1 MSAEDEKPT
10 LREKLRDNTVRA
22 FVGGIALYIL
32 LGFVLWWLL
41 DWYIDPSNAREPST
55 AKNDLFQ
62 ALGFIMAGVA
72 GVVGVYFTWRN
83 LRQTQDVVAPRSVRI
98 PKAPAMASIQP
109 CE

>member
-1 MSAEDEKPT
+1 MLSK
-10 LREKLRDNTVRA
+10 KLRRVGTFLA

-41 DWYIDPSNAREPST
+41 DWYIDPGNAQELFT
-55 AKNDLFQ
+55 AKRDLFQ

-83 LRQTQDVVAPRSVRI
+83 LRQTQEWSNFARRKVWRERLS
-98 PKAPAMASIQP
+98 
-109 CE
+109 